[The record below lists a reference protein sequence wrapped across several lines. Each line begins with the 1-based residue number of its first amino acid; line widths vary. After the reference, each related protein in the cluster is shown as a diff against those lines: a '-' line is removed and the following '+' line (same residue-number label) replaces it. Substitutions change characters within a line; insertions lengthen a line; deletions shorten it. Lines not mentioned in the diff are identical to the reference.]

1 MVCLVTQAA
10 SLLLRTHAHSFSIR
24 KEVNK
29 VAPVHVSGY
38 LYTCLGMVL
47 ELNVVQYVFWFV
59 CVCTPVQTAANHL
72 HCCTAFHYK
81 CSSS

>member
-29 VAPVHVSGY
+29 VVPVHMSGHGAR
-38 LYTCLGMVL
+38 TECSR
-47 ELNVVQYVFWFV
+47 VFWVV

>member
-38 LYTCLGMVL
+38 GTRTECSAVRILGCLCVYTSADCSQSFALLYSISL
-47 ELNVVQYVFWFV
+47 QVF
-59 CVCTPVQTAANHL
+59 Q
-72 HCCTAFHYK
+72 
-81 CSSS
+81 